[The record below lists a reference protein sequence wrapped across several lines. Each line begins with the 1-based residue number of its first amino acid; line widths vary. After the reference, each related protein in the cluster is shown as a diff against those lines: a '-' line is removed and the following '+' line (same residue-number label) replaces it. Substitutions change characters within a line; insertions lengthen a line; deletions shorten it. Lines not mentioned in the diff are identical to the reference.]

1 MPHGWG
7 HDRPGAQ
14 LNVARSNPGVN
25 SNRVNPSELLDLPS
39 GNAEVN
45 GVPVTLQKVTPSFSS
60 ATRNLEKVRPVA
72 QNAATLPE
80 GNQRQGRHEK
90 TPASRAALA
99 ISMHGGEIGKQSFR
113 ERVSQ
118 Y

>member
-14 LNVARSNPGVN
+14 LSVARSNPGVN

-39 GNAEVN
+39 GNAVVN

-72 QNAATLPE
+72 QNAAGMPE
-80 GNQRQGRHEK
+80 GRSEERRVGKECVR
-90 TPASRAALA
+90 TCRSRW
-99 ISMHGGEIGKQSFR
+99 SPYH
-113 ERVSQ
+113 
-118 Y
+118 